1 MNKKEFFDSIGD
13 FYPKKFVENVPA
25 GIYKKIVNFNRFPNE
40 KQIGF
45 VNYMKTHLS
54 MRNLRL
60 MILVIFLII
69 IDVVVLIEL
78 LNYGRN
84 PITAVIFLTASIVI
98 ITAIIKTRKKTRQNS
113 LN

>member
-1 MNKKEFFDSIGD
+1 
-13 FYPKKFVENVPA
+13 
-25 GIYKKIVNFNRFPNE
+25 
-40 KQIGF
+40 
-45 VNYMKTHLS
+45 MKTHLS
-54 MRNLRL
+54 MRNLIL

-69 IDVVVLIEL
+69 IDIVVLIEL

>member
-1 MNKKEFFDSIGD
+1 
-13 FYPKKFVENVPA
+13 
-25 GIYKKIVNFNRFPNE
+25 
-40 KQIGF
+40 
-45 VNYMKTHLS
+45 MKTYLS
-54 MRNLRL
+54 MRNLIL
-60 MILVIFLII
+60 MILVVFLII
-69 IDVVVLIEL
+69 IDIVVLIEL

>member
-1 MNKKEFFDSIGD
+1 
-13 FYPKKFVENVPA
+13 
-25 GIYKKIVNFNRFPNE
+25 
-40 KQIGF
+40 
-45 VNYMKTHLS
+45 MKTYIS
-54 MRNLRL
+54 MRNLIL

-69 IDVVVLIEL
+69 IDIVVLIEL